1 MKLKIYEKHI
11 RRFIEIQNS
20 WTGPKAKNMLFK
32 TTTDYPFL
40 PSSSSLE
47 ETDYAPDEKLSA
59 GMKRIYFEGSK
70 ITGPDFNIT
79 PTQTTDGGPVVSF
92 TVGNSNQLATKE
104 GPLRVS

>member
-1 MKLKIYEKHI
+1 
-11 RRFIEIQNS
+11 
-20 WTGPKAKNMLFK
+20 MLFK

-70 ITGPDFNIT
+70 ITGPDFNINT
-79 PTQTTDGGPVVSF
+79 TQTTDGGPVVSF